1 MENTN
6 YPEEYTIGNVT
17 FFGKKFMI
25 TPEVLIP
32 RLETECLVRRAR
44 KLIQSQDVQ
53 TLVDI
58 GTGSGI
64 IWVSCA
70 DMVDSL
76 VFLDISEKALS
87 VARSNFLSHFS
98 TKEALFLESDLL
110 SSLPSWIVSPESWI
124 LFLANLPYIKSEDWK
139 NMSADTHFEP
149 EIALFGGEETG
160 FEMYERLFGQLSQK
174 KIQGI
179 LMIEFWFDQRFIAEE
194 KIKKYGWKYDF
205 FPDHAG
211 IERFCEIAL

>member
-64 IWVSCA
+64 I
-70 DMVDSL
+70 
-76 VFLDISEKALS
+76 
-87 VARSNFLSHFS
+87 
-98 TKEALFLESDLL
+98 
-110 SSLPSWIVSPESWI
+110 
-124 LFLANLPYIKSEDWK
+124 
-139 NMSADTHFEP
+139 
-149 EIALFGGEETG
+149 
-160 FEMYERLFGQLSQK
+160 
-174 KIQGI
+174 
-179 LMIEFWFDQRFIAEE
+179 
-194 KIKKYGWKYDF
+194 
-205 FPDHAG
+205 
-211 IERFCEIAL
+211 